1 MSLEIVA
8 RFDIIRLSNEREVS
22 NMSKYQVSFSFWGDT
37 LFTYSFFIK
46 ASTMDDAV
54 SIGAKRV
61 MSVYG
66 FKSLDEI
73 CVRKVGN

>member
-1 MSLEIVA
+1 MSLEIIA
-8 RFDIIRLSNEREVS
+8 RFDIIKSSKEREVS
-22 NMSKYQVSFSFWGDT
+22 NMSKYQVRFSFWDDT
-37 LFTYSFFIK
+37 FFTYSFFIK

-54 SIGAKRV
+54 SIGIKRV

-73 CVRKVGN
+73 CVRKVGK

>member
-1 MSLEIVA
+1 MTLEIVA
-8 RFDIIRLSNEREVS
+8 RFDIIKSSNKREVS
-22 NMSKYQVSFSFWGDT
+22 NMSKYQIRFSFWGDT

-61 MSVYG
+61 MHVYG

-73 CVRKVGN
+73 YVRKAGN